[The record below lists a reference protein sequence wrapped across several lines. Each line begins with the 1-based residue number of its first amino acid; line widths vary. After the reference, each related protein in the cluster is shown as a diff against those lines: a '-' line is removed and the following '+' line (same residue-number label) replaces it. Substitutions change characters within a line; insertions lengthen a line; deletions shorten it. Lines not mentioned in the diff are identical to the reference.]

1 MLEDAVK
8 LKLNITYSEPDTD
21 TRINHIMEQA
31 DAVLRDA
38 IGIDDASFDFETP
51 GQEQTLFLAWCFYE
65 YNDALDDFY
74 VNYAE
79 QMAQARNRWMV
90 KQFVKEQEA
99 ADV

>member
-21 TRINHIMEQA
+21 ARIDSITQMA

-38 IGIDDASFDFETP
+38 LGIDDASFTFETP
-51 GQEQTLFLAWCFYE
+51 GQEQALFLAFCFYE
-65 YNDALDDFY
+65 FNDALDDFY
-74 VNYAE
+74 INYAE

>member
-21 TRINHIMEQA
+21 ARISGITQMA

-38 IGIDDASFDFETP
+38 LGIDDASFTFEMP
-51 GQEQTLFLAWCFYE
+51 GQEQALFLAFCFYE
-65 YNDALDDFY
+65 FNDALDDFY
-74 VNYAE
+74 INYAE

>member
-8 LKLNITYSEPDTD
+8 LKLNITYSELDTD
-21 TRINHIMEQA
+21 ARISGITQMA
-31 DAVLRDA
+31 DAVLL
-38 IGIDDASFDFETP
+38 GIDDASFTFETP
-51 GQEQTLFLAWCFYE
+51 GQEQALFLAFCFYE
-65 YNDALDDFY
+65 FNDALDDFY
-74 VNYAE
+74 INYAE

>member
-21 TRINHIMEQA
+21 ARISGITQMA

-38 IGIDDASFDFETP
+38 LGIDDASFTFETP
-51 GQEQTLFLAWCFYE
+51 GQEQALFLDFCFYE
-65 YNDALDDFY
+65 FNDALDDFY
-74 VNYAE
+74 ANYAE